1 MTYIYVCV
9 RVCMYVCVYVCLCV
23 CVCARARALVCV
35 CVFTWR
41 PRGPPGALPSPPCL
55 LQVVHCWDKTGL
67 LGAWLSSNQIL
78 AVTRAEELF
87 HNLAPARRG
96 LDDAPPP
103 DPEPETDVGAPLDCP
118 GDVPVLLPSGTV
130 HRPGAAE
137 DELLMAASWVDWDLL
152 AMSS

>member
-1 MTYIYVCV
+1 MCVCV
-9 RVCMYVCVYVCLCV
+9 CACVCVFVFL
-23 CVCARARALVCV
+23 CVCARARARARACV
-35 CVFTWR
+35 CLR
-41 PRGPPGALPSPPCL
+41 GARGPPGALPSPPCL

-130 HRPGAAE
+130 HRPGAAK
-137 DELLMAASWVDWDLL
+137 DELLMAASWIDWDVVSM
-152 AMSS
+152 AS

>member
-1 MTYIYVCV
+1 MCA
-9 RVCMYVCVYVCLCV
+9 CVYVCVCV
-23 CVCARARALVCV
+23 CVFVCVCVRVCARARARVCV
-35 CVFTWR
+35 CLR
-41 PRGPPGALPSPPCL
+41 GARGPPGALPSPPCL

-67 LGAWLSSNQIL
+67 LGAWLSTNQIL

-118 GDVPVLLPSGTV
+118 GDVPVLLPNGTV
-130 HRPGAAE
+130 HRPGAPE
-137 DELLMAASWVDWDLL
+137 DELMMAASWIDWNVV
-152 AMSS
+152 AMAS